1 MLTKEK
7 LKKDIKKKYDL
18 YFYISNRGGR
28 KSSAGQELFIDTALN
43 TGKPFIILRN
53 KVTHKISDRT
63 LSKYVRELYESR
75 GYYFETVTSDKA
87 RNMVEL
93 YAVKND
99 DKILIAYGMFVSC
112 AEAYKSNYFDGW
124 EKVSAVLWEE
134 CVENKR
140 ILQDLSADNIKAMSK
155 QFENVLSIMSTVTRE
170 HKAPLIAF
178 GNDIPENLINS
189 VTANLNILERLSE
202 GEIVDTCIINQ
213 EKYKFLFDYFRVK
226 DKPMLWLDYRSKDV
240 CQEDISDKIICQIK
254 TDYNVYTMYE
264 KDTHYYISQELF
276 SSSREIIDTY
286 EKFLSYYFNI
296 HEYVEPYIL
305 CSIFGKENPI
315 IKKYI
320 KNYNFEPIYYKK
332 AELIDFS
339 AMRQKSY
346 PEITLEELSILR
358 LIYKNIVTYSNIAI
372 KFISN
377 ELIIKFFKL
386 I

>member
-7 LKKDIKKKYDL
+7 LKKDLKKKYDL

-28 KSSAGQELFIDTALN
+28 KSSAGQELFIDTALHSR
-43 TGKPFIILRN
+43 KPFIILRN

-63 LSKYVRELYESR
+63 LSKYARELYESR
-75 GYYFETVTSDKA
+75 GYSFEKVTSDKA

-93 YAVKND
+93 YALKGD
-99 DKILIAYGMFVSC
+99 DKILIAYGLFVSC

-134 CVENKR
+134 YVENNR
-140 ILQDLSADNIKAMSK
+140 ILQDLSAENIKAMSK

-170 HKAPLIAF
+170 HKAPLVAF

-189 VTANLNILERLSE
+189 VTANLNLLERLTE

-213 EKYKFLFDYFRVK
+213 EKYKFLFNYFRVY

-240 CQEDISDKIICQIK
+240 CQEDVGEKIVCQIK
-254 TDYNVYTMYE
+254 TYYNIYTMYE
-264 KDTHYYISQELF
+264 KDTHYYISQERY
-276 SSSREIIDTY
+276 SQSRELIDTY
-286 EKFLSYYFNI
+286 EKFLSFYFGI
-296 HEYVEPYIL
+296 PYYVEPYIL
-305 CSIFGKENPI
+305 CGFFGKNNPI
-315 IKKYI
+315 IKQYI
-320 KNYNFEPIYYKK
+320 KNYKFEPIYDKK

-339 AMRQKSY
+339 AMREKSY
-346 PEITLEELSILR
+346 SEITPEELSILR
-358 LIYKNIVTYSNIAI
+358 LIYKNVVTYSNIAV
-372 KFISN
+372 KFITN